1 MKRLLS
7 SVLLSAL
14 TIAAAVSPIQTA
26 EPQAA
31 TGLADELRKL
41 DIRVFKP
48 GSDEAKQAP
57 DLVWQYFKAWR
68 DQVNRDSREWKF
80 ETKADWKKLRD
91 ARIAKD

>member
-1 MKRLLS
+1 MKRLFS

-14 TIAAAVSPIQTA
+14 TIAAAVSPVQTA

-48 GSDEAKQAP
+48 GTDLAKQAP

-68 DQVNRDSREWKF
+68 DQVNRDSLKWKL